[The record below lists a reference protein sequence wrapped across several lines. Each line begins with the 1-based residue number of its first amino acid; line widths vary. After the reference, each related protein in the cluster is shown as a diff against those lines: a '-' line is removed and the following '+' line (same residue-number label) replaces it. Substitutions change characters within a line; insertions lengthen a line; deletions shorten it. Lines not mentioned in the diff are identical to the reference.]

1 MIDAL
6 AWKYDL
12 VKHDKLLIAVLAS
25 LVFNVLVFVVVHQTN
40 PLLGWVPEYFTANSF
55 LVFNTSTM
63 SSII

>member
-40 PLLGWVPEYFTANSF
+40 PLLDWVPEYFTANTFVFS
-55 LVFNTSTM
+55 LVVALV
-63 SSII
+63 